1 LHRGLN
7 RLDALASCSNG
18 LTKRGLE
25 PLIGF
30 LDFLEVLFL
39 ARRLLEPVVEPRLG

>member
-30 LDFLEVLFL
+30 DQVRVVIRRGN
-39 ARRLLEPVVEPRLG
+39 RRL

>member
-30 LDFLEVLFL
+30 DQVHVVI
-39 ARRLLEPVVEPRLG
+39 RRGNRWL